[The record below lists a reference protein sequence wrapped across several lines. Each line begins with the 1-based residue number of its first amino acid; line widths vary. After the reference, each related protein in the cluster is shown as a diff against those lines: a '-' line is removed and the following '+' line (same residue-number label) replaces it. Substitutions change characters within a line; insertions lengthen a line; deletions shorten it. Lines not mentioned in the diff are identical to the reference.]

1 MKLLYTP
8 TSPYARKVLILA
20 IESGIDSQI
29 ERVNMN
35 PWPEDS
41 SVPEY
46 NPLGK
51 VPALVRDSG
60 PILFDSPVIC
70 EYLDGLSSSPRFFPQ
85 GEDRWRALRMQ
96 AIADGMLD
104 ASVLWRLEAMRPQDK
119 QHAPWS
125 DRQLTVIRQGLA
137 ALEHEADA
145 LNEPISIA
153 HIAVGCALGYLDFRL
168 GDEDWRTPHPRL
180 ASWFATWVERPSMK
194 ATEPPSG

>member
-29 ERVNMN
+29 ERMNLN

-41 SVPEY
+41 SVPQY

-125 DRQLTVIRQGLA
+125 DRQLTAIRQALA

-194 ATEPPSG
+194 ATEPPPG